1 MALTIAAICLLFVA
15 IPHHMVHGEHD
26 AVNGDLRLV
35 NGPSVNEGRIE
46 VYYNRQWGT
55 ICDDSWNKRDGDVL
69 CKQLGYVDAEY
80 VRFRAYYGEGTGPI
94 WIDQIQC
101 DNGDQSVIDC
111 RHNGWGKH
119 DCKHREDAGVKCRRK
134 TAVKPPS
141 LPVRLSCPANSECGS
156 CNLCPSKKFP
166 DPTDCLP
173 KNAAEGIVEVFYNNV
188 WRPVSD
194 DGWDLNS
201 AHVVCGELGYP
212 LAVAIPTL
220 EELWC
225 NWNNSECLTG
235 SATLLGSGLDKD
247 CNSDVEMRNRLS
259 STWIK
264 TLECNGK
271 EPRLVDCYFSEFG
284 PLANPS
290 GNVAT
295 VRCGYAP
302 HQDCNIRNKTIEVS
316 IYSVYCT
323 VAF

>member
-15 IPHHMVHGEHD
+15 IPHHMVHG
-26 AVNGDLRLV
+26 VKNGDLRLV

-46 VYYNRQWGT
+46 VYYDRQWGT

-69 CKQLGYVDAEY
+69 CKQLGYIDAEY

-101 DNGDQSVIDC
+101 NNGDQSIIDC

-141 LPVRLSCPANSECGS
+141 LPVRLSCPAHSECGS

-173 KNAAEGIVEVFYNNV
+173 KKAAEGIVEVLYNNV

-194 DGWDLNS
+194 DGWDLKS

-212 LAVAIPTL
+212 LAIAIPTL
-220 EELWC
+220 EELLC
-225 NWNNSECLTG
+225 NR
-235 SATLLGSGLDKD
+235 DR
-247 CNSDVEMRNRLS
+247 SDSDREMRKRLS

-264 TLECNGK
+264 NLKCTGK
-271 EPRLVDCYFSEFG
+271 EPKLLDCYFSEFG
-284 PLANPS
+284 PFVNPS

-302 HQDCNIRNKTIEVS
+302 HQDCNIRNKDIEVS
-316 IYSVYCT
+316 IL
-323 VAF
+323 